1 MLWEGLSGWEIGGL
15 AQFIFLHFDDAC
27 DRPLGLPAEVF
38 WFAQI
43 VKLLFFRISKVVLKE
58 AFWRVV
64 RLETVLSHSDPP
76 EKSPCKTCSYVS
88 SCQLEACHRAVKSK
102 PALRLLEAL
111 RDAGNLPKTS
121 CSKLFGIFLSSGPVI
136 CRKRTFDTQSFEG
149 LSLSAGRF
157 EDTGNRVW
165 VTPAPTKPRSDLV

>member
-64 RLETVLSHSDPP
+64 RLERVLSHSDPP
-76 EKSPCKTCSYVS
+76 EKKSV
-88 SCQLEACHRAVKSK
+88 ARRALTFL
-102 PALRLLEAL
+102 PASWRPA
-111 RDAGNLPKTS
+111 T
-121 CSKLFGIFLSSGPVI
+121 GP
-136 CRKRTFDTQSFEG
+136 
-149 LSLSAGRF
+149 
-157 EDTGNRVW
+157 
-165 VTPAPTKPRSDLV
+165 